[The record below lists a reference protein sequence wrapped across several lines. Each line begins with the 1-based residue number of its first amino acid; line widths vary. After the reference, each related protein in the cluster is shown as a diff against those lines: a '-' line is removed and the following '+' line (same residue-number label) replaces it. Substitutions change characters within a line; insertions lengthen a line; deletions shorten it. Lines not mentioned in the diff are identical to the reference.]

1 MGITIGVLSLKG
13 GVGKTSVVS
22 ALGDTLSGFGRR
34 VLLIDGNFSA
44 PNLGL
49 HLNIIDP
56 EVTIHHVLMRKA
68 NASKAIYKLE
78 NFDVIPA
85 SISGRP
91 INPLKLRNR
100 IRRLKENYDVI
111 LLDSP
116 PALDEGA
123 VGVILASDALIVV
136 TTPDYPTLRMSIKAI
151 RVAKQR
157 GTPIIGLVLNKV
169 HSRNFEMDIDDVENM
184 AEVPVMA
191 VIPHDINILKALSE
205 FVPSTT
211 YKPKSDA
218 SVEYKKLAAMLIGE
232 KYKEARLKDFFRRT
246 PRRHEINREIY
257 YERVFK

>member
-1 MGITIGVLSLKG
+1 MGVTIGVLSLKG

-22 ALGDTLSGFGRR
+22 ALGDALSCFGRK

-68 NASKAIYKLE
+68 NAAKAIYKLD

-85 SISGRP
+85 SISGRQ

-100 IRRLKENYDVI
+100 IRTLKNKYDVI
-111 LLDSP
+111 IIDSP
-116 PALDEGA
+116 PALNEEA
-123 VGVILASDALIVV
+123 LGVILASDKLIVV
-136 TTPDYPTLRMSIKAI
+136 ATPDYPTLRMSVKTI
-151 RVAKQR
+151 RIARQR
-157 GTPIIGLVLNKV
+157 GLPIIGLVLNKV
-169 HSRNFEMDIDDVENM
+169 HDKNFEMDSNDVEEM

-191 VIPHDINILKALSE
+191 VIPHDINIVKALSN
-205 FVPSTT
+205 FTPSIT

-218 SVEYKKLAAMLIGE
+218 SVEYKKLAATLIGE
-232 KYKEARLKDFFRRT
+232 KYDEARFKDFFKRT
-246 PRRHEINREIY
+246 PKRHEINREVY
-257 YERVFK
+257 YERIFK